1 MRDVNM
7 YIVMYIIYICMYVC
21 MYVYPNQKLP
31 SPNASTLTWHPA
43 LNEKLPQSHQ
53 AIEETVTR
61 TASNSHLGALRFV
74 WC

>member
-7 YIVMYIIYICMYVC
+7 YIVMYIIYICMYV
-21 MYVYPNQKLP
+21 YPNHMQLP

-61 TASNSHLGALRFV
+61 TASNSHLGALRLV
-74 WC
+74 WR